1 MSIYT
6 VRIRCLLLETWLTEK
21 GLHPEEAVQYLM
33 DALAQQEKSVT
44 KRPLYAICG
53 TGHHSKAGRDK
64 VGKALKTYLT
74 DWRYAFREFSVPG
87 DRNGTGGILGIEPG
101 SWDRALATEGPSSE
115 ADSGIG
121 LVSGMD
127 DTKVR
132 VVSAGMVGDRGG
144 KR

>member
-1 MSIYT
+1 
-6 VRIRCLLLETWLTEK
+6 
-21 GLHPEEAVQYLM
+21 M
-33 DALAQQEKSVT
+33 DALAQQEKSGT

-74 DWRYAFREFSVPG
+74 EWRYAFREFSVPG

-101 SWDRALATEGPSSE
+101 SWDRALATEGPNSE
-115 ADSGIG
+115 ADSGVG
-121 LVSGMD
+121 LVSGTD